1 LTAARPP
8 TWAQN
13 MEFEDE
19 LWISAGKMVILKC
32 PAVGDPVPTIQ
43 WWKDDEPLT
52 HRAIGK
58 VITCDSF

>member
-1 LTAARPP
+1 
-8 TWAQN
+8 